1 VVRRALGGNK
11 LHYAWIVAGVTF
23 VTMLSAS
30 GFRSLPGVLM
40 IPLQDEFG
48 WSRATIS
55 LAVSVNLLLFG
66 FTGPFA
72 AALMERFGI
81 RIVVVGAL
89 FAIAGGSA
97 LTTLIAAPWQLVL
110 LWGLVIG
117 LGAGTMAAVLGATV
131 ANRWFVARRGLVV
144 GLLTAAGA
152 TGQLVFLPLLAW
164 LATDR
169 GWRWVSLTV
178 AAAALLVVPLVA
190 IFMRNRPRDV
200 GLLPYGA
207 TEAEPVVAVTGNPI
221 ANAFRGLGL
230 AAGSRNFW
238 LLAAGFFICG
248 ASTNGL
254 IGTHL
259 IPAAVD
265 HGMVPVAAASMLAAM
280 GLFDIVGTTLS
291 GWLTDRWDSRKLLF
305 MYYGLRGLS
314 LICLPLAF
322 DAPQFGLI
330 LFVVF
335 YGLDWIA
342 TVPPTVAL
350 TADSFGRA
358 NAAIIFGWVFAAH
371 QVGAATAAS
380 AAGAIRTA
388 FGDYQLAF
396 IGAGV
401 LCLLAAYLSLQI
413 RPGSALDRPVEPVV
427 PLDPRG
433 PLVQRPAIGR
443 R

>member
-1 VVRRALGGNK
+1 MTSLWRGGK
-11 LHYAWIVAGVTF
+11 LHYAWIVAAVTF
-23 VTMLSAS
+23 VTMLGAS
-30 GFRSLPGVLM
+30 GFRSVPAVLM

-48 WSRATIS
+48 WTRATIS
-55 LAVSVNLLLFG
+55 LAISLNLLLYG

-81 RIVVVGAL
+81 RRVVVSAL
-89 FAIAGGSA
+89 LCLAAGSA
-97 LTTLIAAPWQLVL
+97 LTTRVTTPWQLVL
-110 LWGLVIG
+110 LWGIVVG
-117 LGAGTMAAVLGATV
+117 LGTGTMASVLGASV

-144 GLLTAAGA
+144 GILTAAGA
-152 TGQLVFLPLLAW
+152 TGQLAFLPLLAW

-169 GWRWVSLTV
+169 GWRWVSITV
-178 AAAALLVVPLVA
+178 ALCALAVIPLVA
-190 IFMRNRPRDV
+190 IFMRDRPRDV
-200 GLLPYGA
+200 GERPYGA
-207 TEAEPVVAVTGNPI
+207 SVDEPVATATGSPL
-221 ANAFRGLGL
+221 ANAFAGLRL
-230 AAGSRNFW
+230 AAGTRNFW

-259 IPAAVD
+259 IPAAID
-265 HGMVPVAAASMLAAM
+265 HGMVQVAAASMLAAM
-280 GLFDIVGTTLS
+280 GIFDILGTTLS

-314 LICLPLAF
+314 LLFLPF
-322 DAPQFGLI
+322 VFGAPQFGLI

-350 TADSFGRA
+350 TAESFGKA
-358 NAAIIFGWVFAAH
+358 QATIIYGWIFAAH

-380 AAGAIRTA
+380 AAGAIRTWL
-388 FGDYQLAF
+388 GDYQVAF
-396 IGAGV
+396 IGAGL

-413 RPGSALDRPVEPVV
+413 RSGSQVAPPPTPLPLDRA
-427 PLDPRG
+427 G
-433 PLVQRPAIGR
+433 PLIARPQVGGR
-443 R
+443 